1 MFWVPGVRLCASGFL
16 CGGVYAC
23 GHLGVKWE
31 LLGVGRQVGRQVI
44 FFWNRVGGFGVWRG
58 RAERV
63 LGKVRRN
70 DYLGLHNE
78 EDDAGSDGAWDGLRV
93 SLPC

>member
-1 MFWVPGVRLCASGFL
+1 MRVRFL

-23 GHLGVKWE
+23 GHPGVKWG
-31 LLGVGRQVGRQVI
+31 LLGVGTSSD
-44 FFWNRVGGFGVWRG
+44 FFWNKVVGFGVWRG
-58 RAERV
+58 REERA
-63 LGKVRRN
+63 LGKVRRD
-70 DYLGLHNE
+70 DYLGLHDE